1 MYINDDP
8 LPLPEKPTVLVPP
21 ISTRSPAPQN
31 TLPMFRVGGGPPQS
45 SFEVLANRPRTPSL
59 PPVIEEE
66 MDPLAEFE
74 EYLNSGLVI
83 FVPEGTL

>member
-1 MYINDDP
+1 
-8 LPLPEKPTVLVPP
+8 
-21 ISTRSPAPQN
+21 
-31 TLPMFRVGGGPPQS
+31 VGGGPPQS

-74 EYLNSGLVI
+74 EYLNSGSVT